1 LSSVQSHK
9 IIGGEKEAQES
20 AGGSSLVDVRPLNDG
35 LDQETLDI
43 LEKGVTYATNDA
55 IQTNKLKDSD
65 QGCKNL
71 NTSKS

>member
-43 LEKGVTYATNDA
+43 LEKVLLMLLMMPSKLISSKILTKGVK
-55 IQTNKLKDSD
+55 I
-65 QGCKNL
+65 
-71 NTSKS
+71 